1 MDKVNNHNMF
11 DKRLSKPI
19 VYRIKSTGE
28 DFTLKEISDI
38 KIGKSKIIF
47 DTPNITALYLSKA
60 ERELLESKALYSQ
73 IIVPKKSQRDT
84 FNLTPEETI
93 LLFDYFEHIQTSIT
107 LSFMSVE
114 CLANNLIPDD
124 YEYEN
129 KKGETLKKKDIERW
143 VSTTDKLTIILPKS
157 LGIPN
162 PKSYNFWPK
171 FTKLRDLRN
180 DIVHF
185 VNVLPIEAKENERML
200 SLLLND
206 SVFGKV
212 QSAFDL
218 IRKIHSYLPP
228 QNSMP
233 ILKSKET
240 IIPIESHDWDS
251 LGFSRKE

>member
-1 MDKVNNHNMF
+1 MF

-19 VYRIKSTGE
+19 VYRIKNTGE
-28 DFTLKEISDI
+28 DITVKEISDI
-38 KIGKSKIIF
+38 KMGKSKIIF
-47 DTPNITALYLSKA
+47 DTPNITGLYLSKA
-60 ERELLESKALYSQ
+60 EKELLESKTLYNR
-73 IIVPKKSQRDT
+73 IIAPKKSKREI

-114 CLANNLIPDD
+114 CLANNLIPDE
-124 YEYEN
+124 YEYVN
-129 KKGETLKKKDIERW
+129 KNGETYKKKEIERW

-162 PKSYNFWPK
+162 PKNYNFWPK

-200 SLLLND
+200 SLLLSDN
-206 SVFGKV
+206 VFGKV

-218 IRKIHSYLPP
+218 IKKIHSYLPQ

-233 ILKSKET
+233 ILKRKET
-240 IIPIESHDWDS
+240 IIPIESPDWDS
-251 LGFSRKE
+251 LGFSKME